1 MKFISIPV
9 FIVSLAVGLF
19 FVYITNPEPE
29 IIYIYPTPENIN
41 KIQYQ
46 DKANNCYNFQQT
58 QVECPSNT
66 SKIKIVPIQN

>member
-29 IIYIYPTPENIN
+29 IIYIYPTPENLN
-41 KIQYQ
+41 KLQYQ
-46 DKANNCYNFQQT
+46 DKANNCYDFDQT
-58 QVECPSNT
+58 EVTCPNDPN
-66 SKIKIVPIQN
+66 KIKIVPIQN

>member
-9 FIVSLAVGLF
+9 FIISLAVGLF

-29 IIYIYPTPENIN
+29 IIYIYPTPENVN
-41 KIQYQ
+41 KVQYR
-46 DKANNCYNFQQT
+46 DKANNCYDFVQT
-58 QVECPSNT
+58 EVSCPSDP

>member
-29 IIYIYPTPENIN
+29 IIYIYPTPENVD
-41 KIQYQ
+41 KLQYK
-46 DKANNCYNFQQT
+46 DRANNCYDFQQSE
-58 QVECPSNT
+58 VSCPSDQ
-66 SKIKIVPIQN
+66 SKVKIVPIQN

>member
-29 IIYIYPTPENIN
+29 IIYIYPTPENVN
-41 KIQYQ
+41 KLQYK
-46 DKANNCYNFQQT
+46 DRANNCYDFQQSE
-58 QVECPSNT
+58 VSCPSDQ
-66 SKIKIVPIQN
+66 SKVKIVPIQN

>member
-19 FVYITNPEPE
+19 FVYITNPDPE
-29 IIYIYPTPENIN
+29 IIYIYPTPENVD
-41 KIQYQ
+41 KLQYK
-46 DKANNCYNFQQT
+46 DRANNCYDFQQSE
-58 QVECPSNT
+58 VSCPSDQ

>member
-29 IIYIYPTPENIN
+29 IIYIYPTPENLN
-41 KIQYQ
+41 KVQYQ
-46 DKANNCYNFQQT
+46 DKANNCYDFHQT
-58 QVECPSNT
+58 EVSCPNDPN
-66 SKIKIVPIQN
+66 KIKIVPIQN

>member
-29 IIYIYPTPENIN
+29 IIYIYPTPENVD
-41 KIQYQ
+41 KLQYK
-46 DKANNCYNFQQT
+46 DRANNCYDFQQSE
-58 QVECPSNT
+58 VSCPSDQ

>member
-1 MKFISIPV
+1 MKFISIPI

-29 IIYIYPTPENIN
+29 IIYIYPTPENVN

-46 DKANNCYNFQQT
+46 DKADNIWVSTTEGIHKFNKANNHFKQ
-58 QVECPSNT
+58 
-66 SKIKIVPIQN
+66 IKIL

>member
-29 IIYIYPTPENIN
+29 IIYIYPTPENV
-41 KIQYQ
+41 KKVQYQ
-46 DKANNCYNFQQT
+46 DKANNCYDFHQT
-58 QVECPSNT
+58 EVSCPSDA